1 MTWLVHNTHP
11 SMSTTF
17 SPYFGVS
24 RTGRGRFKLVISHFS
39 RFLPF
44 HLSWGL
50 VQHKRR
56 APLKC
61 PFLIPELRLF
71 AGLILL
77 APGDSISL
85 WLHAELLGWP
95 ALVEDSRSFHKGRRC
110 PIAPGV
116 VVGLTRVKSGS
127 KNSKIVNYTR
137 ANFWPIFDAFL
148 HLSPSSRQKG
158 GWAGSNITHGGGGV
172 LFFQPSRNFHSQEKK
187 DCIPKEAGK
196 VTPPI

>member
-1 MTWLVHNTHP
+1 M
-11 SMSTTF
+11 
-17 SPYFGVS
+17 
-24 RTGRGRFKLVISHFS
+24 
-39 RFLPF
+39 
-44 HLSWGL
+44 

-137 ANFWPIFDAFL
+137 ANFDLFL
-148 HLSPSSRQKG
+148 MHFCTFHHPAARREAGQEVTSPM
-158 GWAGSNITHGGGGV
+158 GGG
-172 LFFQPSRNFHSQEKK
+172 FFFFSHLEISTPRKKRIASQKRRER
-187 DCIPKEAGK
+187 
-196 VTPPI
+196 